1 VIISNLIH
9 GGRAALYDLRHLTAF
24 GIRTVPFHLPD
35 AANGDQ
41 IVPIVVRPDFPRR
54 EP

>member
-35 AANGDQ
+35 AANASEF
-41 IVPIVVRPDFPRR
+41 VRVVVRSDFPRR
-54 EP
+54 ES